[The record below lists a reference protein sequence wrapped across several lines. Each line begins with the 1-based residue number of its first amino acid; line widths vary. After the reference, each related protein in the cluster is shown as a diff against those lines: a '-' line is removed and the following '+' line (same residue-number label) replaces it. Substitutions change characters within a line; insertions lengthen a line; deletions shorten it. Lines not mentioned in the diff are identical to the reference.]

1 MAATGKEAVSLKQA
15 KAMYDRIT
23 GDLTDQTD
31 SKIQGAVAAEAEAR
45 EKADQLL
52 EAEVDGKLDAADL
65 VAGENVT
72 ITPDPESG
80 HVTIAAAGGV
90 DVPFPNGTMLI
101 DGEVSKL
108 FAHTLS
114 SGGAPLP
121 LLVFAEEPIVD
132 LGDPTVVSKIHT
144 IVGPDIIGLYY
155 HCGSGDHHV
164 VASLHSG
171 MLSVN
176 AQTSDGSPMGKR
188 AYFGLSENAG
198 QPMIGTALTNDGFI
212 RSDQYLLA
220 STDIYGLAKVDG
232 TTVVSNNGVLSAN
245 VPEINLAMDA
255 EAKGFLGY

>member
-1 MAATGKEAVSLKQA
+1 MPATGKEAVSLKQA
-15 KAMYDRIT
+15 RTMCGRIT
-23 GDLTDQTD
+23 GDLTNQTD
-31 SKIQGAVAAEAEAR
+31 RKIRGAVAAEAEAR

-90 DVPFPNGTMLI
+90 DVPFPNGTVLI
-101 DGEVSKL
+101 DSDISKL
-108 FAHTLS
+108 FAQTLS
-114 SGGAPLP
+114 AGDAQLP

-132 LGDPTVVSKIHT
+132 PGDPTLYSKVHT
-144 IVGPDIIGLYY
+144 LIAPSSIGTCFHAPGGAHNVTADL
-155 HCGSGDHHV
+155 DD
-164 VASLHSG
+164 G
-171 MLSVN
+171 MLKVRAN
-176 AQTSDGSPMGKR
+176 TADGNQIGY
-188 AYFGLSENAG
+188 AAFFGLSENAR
-198 QPMIGTALTNDGFI
+198 QPMIGTGPTTDGFI

-245 VPEINLAMDA
+245 VPEINLATDA